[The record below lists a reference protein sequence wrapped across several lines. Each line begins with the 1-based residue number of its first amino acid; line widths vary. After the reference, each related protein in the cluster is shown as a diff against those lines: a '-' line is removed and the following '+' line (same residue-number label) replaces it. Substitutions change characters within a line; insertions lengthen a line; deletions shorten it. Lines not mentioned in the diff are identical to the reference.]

1 MPYGALCIPRV
12 FMADSLIIIII
23 IYINTSSSSYL
34 ASYARNNIEK
44 ESVDAITW
52 NRI

>member
-23 IYINTSSSSYL
+23 IYINTSSSYL